1 MIGLDDL
8 AADQL
13 HATRPATVENDA
25 RHGGIGAD
33 HEVVPAEHRSE
44 VRVSGAH
51 PASVAASERNARRIR
66 SGRQQRPVER
76 SELDVQ
82 GQCGRDH
89 HPLPCLVDVVPAPRR
104 VDRRVAPQRDHRV
117 DRTRAAEPP
126 ATRVR
131 HRRTTGRARG
141 RDARKRTPGKVDRG
155 EEVPASE
162 RRGGG
167 RIVGRPRFEEDDRSV
182 GILAQSR
189 RDDTSRRAGTHHH
202 PRLAHVGSPSVNP
215 GGRRSR
221 RRPAAVSR
229 PAGRR
234 GVPRRCSASASSSPT
249 STRPPARRTR

>member
-1 MIGLDDL
+1 MTSPLTSSMPHARRPSKTIRAT
-8 AADQL
+8 AASVRT
-13 HATRPATVENDA
+13 TRLSRPSTGVRYASAALTL
-25 RHGGIGAD
+25 R
-33 HEVVPAEHRSE
+33 PSR
-44 VRVSGAH
+44 RVSGT
-51 PASVAASERNARRIR
+51 PAASGAAASSARS
-66 SGRQQRPVER
+66 SGPSSTSRGNVVGIITRV
-76 SELDVQ
+76 
-82 GQCGRDH
+82 
-89 HPLPCLVDVVPAPRR
+89 PCLVDVVPAPRR